1 MARAA
6 LAGTALL
13 PRTAK
18 ADAVVPLNR
27 LITAFRNDRF
37 PPYSKP
43 FAGVLL

>member
-6 LAGTALL
+6 LAGTASP

-18 ADAVVPLNR
+18 ADAVVLLNR
-27 LITAFRNDRF
+27 LITVFRSDRF

-43 FAGVLL
+43 LAGVLL